1 MNASAD
7 VVPAKEQRTGTLF
20 QNESSTV
27 VNPVA
32 ARVGAGLP
40 ASSSVLQDAA
50 IGGQPRGRLVVLD
63 AIKGGAAQIIA
74 WHHFCL
80 FAPMSD
86 SAWQFAPALFKWLA
100 NNGRLSVQ
108 CFLVMGG
115 FMAAAALLT
124 GNSKTWTPSTLAG
137 LPGLIWRRYKRL
149 AKVYFFGLA
158 AALACAAIARALVD
172 EPSIPAAPDFAAVVA
187 HLLFAQDVLG
197 IPALTAGAWYVAID
211 LQLYAM
217 LAAICAVSAALA
229 GLGNPLFARFAKR
242 LAMAIVVAL
251 GLCSLLLFNRNHDLE
266 VWGIYFFGSYGL
278 GIAAYWISRLE
289 GRRKRYALLAVVLV
303 CAVAQAVEWRSRIAV
318 SSATALVLILWGSR
332 RTAGAF
338 GSAWLV
344 STISYLSRISF
355 PLFVLHYPALML
367 VGAVVES
374 TWGDD
379 PLANGLGLLA
389 AWSVAM
395 GSATLL
401 ANWLDPVR
409 KTPPRGQGEFAQWS
423 PATGLAQV

>member
-1 MNASAD
+1 MNAPAD
-7 VVPAKEQRTGTLF
+7 VVPVKEQRTGTLL
-20 QNESSTV
+20 QNESTAIEISIAGR
-27 VNPVA
+27 A
-32 ARVGAGLP
+32 AACLP
-40 ASSSVLQDAA
+40 AGEHAA
-50 IGGQPRGRLVVLD
+50 IPGRERGRLVMLD

-86 SAWQFAPALFKWLA
+86 SAWQFTPALFKWLA

-115 FMAAAALLT
+115 FMAAATLLP
-124 GNSKTWTPSTLAG
+124 GNSKKWTPSTLTG
-137 LPGLIWRRYKRL
+137 LPGLIWHRYKRL

-158 AALACAAIARALVD
+158 AALACAAIARAMVD
-172 EPSIPAAPDFAAVVA
+172 EPSIPAAPDFAALAA

-197 IPALTAGAWYVAID
+197 VPALTAGAWYVAID

-217 LAAICAVSAALA
+217 LAAICALSAALA
-229 GLGNPLFARFAKR
+229 GVGNRRVTQFARH
-242 LAMAIVVAL
+242 LAMTAVIVV
-251 GLCSLLLFNRNHDLE
+251 GLWSLLVFNRKHELE
-266 VWGIYFFGSYGL
+266 IWGIYFFGSYGL

-289 GRRKRYALLAVVLV
+289 GRRKRLSMLALVLV

-318 SSATALVLILWGSR
+318 SSVTALVLMLWGSR
-332 RTAGAF
+332 RTVGAF

-379 PLANGLGLLA
+379 PVANGLGLLV
-389 AWSVAM
+389 AWTLAM

-401 ANWLDPVR
+401 ANWLDPVK
-409 KTPPRGQGEFAQWS
+409 KTPPKGQGEFTPWS
-423 PATGLAQV
+423 HTTGLAQV

>member
-1 MNASAD
+1 
-7 VVPAKEQRTGTLF
+7 
-20 QNESSTV
+20 
-27 VNPVA
+27 
-32 ARVGAGLP
+32 
-40 ASSSVLQDAA
+40 
-50 IGGQPRGRLVVLD
+50 
-63 AIKGGAAQIIA
+63 
-74 WHHFCL
+74 
-80 FAPMSD
+80 
-86 SAWQFAPALFKWLA
+86 
-100 NNGRLSVQ
+100 
-108 CFLVMGG
+108 
-115 FMAAAALLT
+115 
-124 GNSKTWTPSTLAG
+124 
-137 LPGLIWRRYKRL
+137 
-149 AKVYFFGLA
+149 
-158 AALACAAIARALVD
+158 
-172 EPSIPAAPDFAAVVA
+172 
-187 HLLFAQDVLG
+187 LG

-229 GLGNPLFARFAKR
+229 GLGNAFYGRFAKR

>member
-1 MNASAD
+1 MNAPAN
-7 VVPAKEQRTGTLF
+7 VVPAKEQRTGTLL
-20 QNESSTV
+20 QNES
-27 VNPVA
+27 NAIALPIAARDVA
-32 ARVGAGLP
+32 AGAPATSPAPESNAVARVP
-40 ASSSVLQDAA
+40 Q
-50 IGGQPRGRLVVLD
+50 RGRLVVLD

-86 SAWQFAPALFKWLA
+86 SAWEFAPALFKWLA

-115 FMAAAALLT
+115 FMAAAALLP
-124 GNSKTWTPSTLAG
+124 GNAKTWTPSTLAG
-137 LPGLIWRRYKRL
+137 LPSLIWRRYKRL

-158 AALACAAIARALVD
+158 AALVCAAIARAMVD
-172 EPSIPAAPDFAAVVA
+172 EPSIPAAPDFTALAA

-217 LAAICAVSAALA
+217 LAAICALSAAVA
-229 GLGNPLFARFAKR
+229 GKGRVARFAKLLAIATVIA
-242 LAMAIVVAL
+242 LAM
-251 GLCSLLLFNRNHDLE
+251 CSLLVFNRNHELE
-266 VWGIYFFGSYGL
+266 IWGIYFFGSYGL
-278 GIAAYWISRLE
+278 GIAAYWISRME
-289 GRRKRYALLAVVLV
+289 GRRKRFSMLAVVLV

-332 RTAGAF
+332 RTVGAF

-344 STISYLSRISF
+344 STVSYLSRISF

-367 VGAVVES
+367 VGAIVES

-379 PLANGLGLLA
+379 PFANGLGLLA
-389 AWSVAM
+389 AWVLAM
-395 GSATLL
+395 GAATVL
-401 ANWLDPVR
+401 ANWLEPVR
-409 KTPPRGQGEFAQWS
+409 KAQPREHGESAQW
-423 PATGLAQV
+423 AHTTGLAQV